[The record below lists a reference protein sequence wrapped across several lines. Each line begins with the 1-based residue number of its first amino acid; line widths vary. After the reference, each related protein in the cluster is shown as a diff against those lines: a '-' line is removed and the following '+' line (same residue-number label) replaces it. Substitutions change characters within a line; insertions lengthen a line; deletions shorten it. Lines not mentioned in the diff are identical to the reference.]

1 MRDHLS
7 DSTKPILIE
16 TPEGLT
22 LQKGELS
29 LCADLRSM
37 IPRIRGEMWRHEPL
51 AKAASLKGLRP
62 PMLAVDATAGLGEDA
77 LILAAIGYH
86 VILFE
91 QDPQIHAL
99 LEDALRRAAADPI
112 LAEPVA
118 RMELRK
124 GDSTLALPVLSEKP
138 DLVYLDPMF
147 PARQKSGLIKK
158 KFQLL
163 QLLEAPCADE
173 EALLNAAFAA
183 GPRRIVIK
191 RPAKGPFLAQKKPEF
206 TYSGSSIR
214 YDCFSVRI
222 SNPS

>member
-1 MRDHLS
+1 MKENVTENS
-7 DSTKPILIE
+7 KPSLIE

-22 LQKGELS
+22 LQQGELS
-29 LCADLRSM
+29 LCADLRTM
-37 IPRIRGEMWRHEPL
+37 IPRVRGEMWRHEPL
-51 AKAASLKGLRP
+51 AKAASLKGLKP

-77 LILAAIGYH
+77 LILAAIGYR

-99 LEDALRRAAADPI
+99 LEDALRRAASDEVLSP
-112 LAEPVA
+112 LVG
-118 RMELRK
+118 RMDLRK
-124 GDSTLALPVLSEKP
+124 GDSISALPQLEEKP

-163 QLLEAPCADE
+163 QLLEAPCSDE
-173 EALLNAAFAA
+173 EELLHAAFAA
-183 GPRRIVIK
+183 DPRRIVIK
-191 RPAKGPFLAQKKPEF
+191 RPAKGPFLAQKKPE
-206 TYSGSSIR
+206 YSYPGSSIR